1 VILGVVVVGLILVLT
16 SLVTKKSPSLSQITP
31 ASAQEVQK
39 PGETPP
45 ANPGRVLE
53 GDAAAELQRLQHAN
67 QQLEE
72 YIQYLLGEQK
82 RVEAEAQEGQQ
93 ALATVQTSEQQAQQ
107 TLTDLQ
113 QQLRDTQERHQTA
126 TDTLQAAQD
135 QLQQCTTAAQAATAE
150 AAEREQQ
157 SREAHAQEV
166 QSLQATLSTSQEEH
180 QSVQRALG
188 LAQQQLE
195 ECTLQAR
202 EALEQASQQHQ
213 QALEAN
219 QQEMQTLQG
228 TLTTTE
234 QSLERTQQALEAN
247 QQEMQTLQTTLT
259 TTEQSLERS
268 QQELQAVQ
276 QQRVELQERYQDV
289 TTNLDTTQQHLRTL
303 MGQAEEESAL
313 RQAKQEQE
321 AQLSARLQGVHDQ
334 FVEHLQ
340 DEIQNHTLSV
350 QQNGDHV
357 LVRMAGGAV
366 FAQGMA
372 SVQPKGRM
380 MLRKISRI
388 LQNHPDYE
396 VHVEGHSD
404 NLPLNA
410 AMRQRWGTNWGL
422 SAARAASVIHC
433 LRLLGVP
440 PEHLAAKGY
449 GAFRP
454 LVNHDTP
461 EGRRQNRRI
470 DIIVQPVKA
479 S

>member
-1 VILGVVVVGLILVLT
+1 MTQRAMVILGVVVVGLILVLT

-219 QQEMQTLQG
+219 QQEMQTLQ
-228 TLTTTE
+228 
-234 QSLERTQQALEAN
+234 
-247 QQEMQTLQTTLT
+247 TTLT

-313 RQAKQEQE
+313 RQAKKEQE